1 MSGKSIL
8 VIAPHSDDAELG
20 VGGYLHRERGNAAH
34 ISIVVLASGA
44 FTSTKSGRSVTSFTR
59 QNEGRAAGQILGVD
73 EYTFLEIAP
82 DSAFNSVPR
91 GELVQ
96 QLERLIFGRPWDE
109 LFIPLPSF
117 HTDHVVTWEACIAAT
132 RPHLNRRLPGAI
144 YAYEYP
150 GQAWGPATPE
160 HAKVYAALDDID
172 LQAKLDSLR
181 MHRSQWAADE
191 NSLYGER
198 GVKAMAE
205 LRGAE
210 IGTVAAELFYLLRAT
225 I

>member
-1 MSGKSIL
+1 MSGKTIL

-20 VGGYLHRERGNAAH
+20 VGGYLHRERPNAAH
-34 ISIVVLASGA
+34 TGIVVLASGA

-59 QNEGRAAGQILGVD
+59 QNEGRAAGRILGVD
-73 EYTFLEIAP
+73 EYSFLEIAP

-91 GELVQ
+91 GDLVRE
-96 QLERLIFGRPWDE
+96 LERCIFGRHWDE

-117 HTDHVVTWEACIAAT
+117 HTDHVVTWESCIAAT
-132 RPHLNRRLPGAI
+132 RPHLNRQLPGAI

-150 GQAWGPATPE
+150 GQAWGPPPPE
-160 HAKVYAALDDID
+160 HAKVYAALDEAN
-172 LQAKLDSLR
+172 LQAKLDSLSV
-181 MHRSQWAADE
+181 HRSQWAADE
-191 NSLYGER
+191 NSLYGAR
-198 GVKAMAE
+198 GVRAMAE

-210 IGTVAAELFYLLRAT
+210 IGAAAAELFYLLRAR